1 MLENSRDLSLEIQRL
16 IASLSSANVHITA
29 LETAVSAI
37 TPVPAPFAG
46 AGSGAGLVGDPGG
59 SVTGRVYNDGGTFAL
74 ITDANVDSANKDGAA
89 GTASMR
95 TLGSGVQQAC
105 AGNDSRL
112 TDSRAPTAHATS
124 HQHGGSDEIA
134 TAVPAPYAIPQA
146 GSLGQLDSDWIPSAS
161 TLAKGVIKIGT
172 GALQACAGN
181 DSRLSDSRAP
191 TGSAGG
197 DLTGTYPNPTLANAG
212 GGAAGPIGG
221 TATVPVVT
229 VDAKGRVTALSSAA
243 IPGEYKSVQILTSTA
258 SSTYTTPA
266 GINKIVVWA
275 WGGGGGGGGAA
286 FTSSQSAAGGGGAAG
301 GLAILTIT
309 SPSATYSYQC
319 GALGAGGTA
328 GANDGTAGSNTTF
341 STLTAKG
348 GNGGKGCASST
359 TALVSL
365 GGAGVVSTGGDI
377 NGAGA
382 PGMFGLVLAAAVA
395 AGGVG
400 GSSWLGAGGAAANTE
415 RAGFAAIG
423 YAAGGG
429 GGCCLGSAAAKAG
442 GNGANGIIIVF
453 EYT

>member
-1 MLENSRDLSLEIQRL
+1 VLALGRNVGDLAWGFEL
-16 IASLSSANVHITA
+16 IPD
-29 LETAVSAI
+29 SAI
-37 TPVPAPFAG
+37 T
-46 AGSGAGLVGDPGG
+46 G
-59 SVTGRVYNDGGTFAL
+59 SVTFRPRPTRGGSNCDFYL
-74 ITDANVDSANKDGAA
+74 SA
-89 GTASMR
+89 R
-95 TLGSGVQQAC
+95 GSGVLYLQASSIQANGAAVEVQTKKGAASGYC
-105 AGNDSRL
+105 PLDSGVL
-112 TDSRAPTAHATS
+112 
-124 HQHGGSDEIA
+124 
-134 TAVPAPYAIPQA
+134 VPASYLPLATTSTRGAVVLATPSSDTTAGHAVQA
-146 GSLGQLDSDWIPSAS
+146 SDA
-161 TLAKGVIKIGT
+161 
-172 GALQACAGN
+172 
-181 DSRLSDSRAP
+181 RLSDPRAP
-191 TGSAGG
+191 SGSAGG
-197 DLTGTYPNPTLANAG
+197 DLTGTYPNPTLA
-212 GGAAGPIGG
+212 AAGPGATGPIGDSG
-221 TATVPVVT
+221 HVPAVT
-229 VDAKGRVTALSSAA
+229 IDAAGRVTALSSVA
-243 IPGEYKSVQILTSTA
+243 IPGEYKSVQILTSTS

-286 FTSSQSAAGGGGAAG
+286 FTSGQSAAGGGGAAG
-301 GLAILTIT
+301 GLAILTIA

-348 GNGGKGCASST
+348 GNAGKGGASSA
-359 TALVSL
+359 TAVVNL
-365 GGAGVVSTGGDI
+365 GGAGVVSTGGNI

-429 GGCCLGSAAAKAG
+429 GACCLGSAAAKAG